1 MHECATCG
9 HLHDFPETAEVLDVD
24 TGGDAEA
31 TEEVAAAAV
40 EIAEIEADRDIKLAK
55 IDLER
60 RQIELGEENAALRAE
75 LNAVRE
81 TVDALTAAAAPPPV
95 IVAPEPE
102 PELVLEPEGA
112 MDAPEPEPA
121 TSGAPPK
128 RRSPWGY

>member
-9 HLHDFPETAEVLDVD
+9 HLHDFPETAEVLDVE

-40 EIAEIEADRDIKLAK
+40 EIAGIEADRDVKLAK
-55 IDLER
+55 IEAER
-60 RQIELGEENAALRAE
+60 WRAELREENAALRAE
-75 LNAVRE
+75 VNGLRE
-81 TVDALTAAAAPPPV
+81 AVDALTAAAAPPPV
-95 IVAPEPE
+95 IVAPEPG
-102 PELVLEPEGA
+102 PEIVLEPEGA

-121 TSGAPPK
+121 ASGAPK